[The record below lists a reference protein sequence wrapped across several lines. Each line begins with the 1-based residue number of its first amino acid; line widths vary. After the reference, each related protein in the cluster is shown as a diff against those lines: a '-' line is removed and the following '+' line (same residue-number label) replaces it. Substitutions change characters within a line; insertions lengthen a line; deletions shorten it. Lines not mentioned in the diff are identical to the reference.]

1 VAGLAAGGF
10 AAGAR
15 AIDPFIGEPE
25 LLGRGHGSA
34 VLRLLCKELVA
45 AGAPAIGIDP
55 DPDNHQA
62 RQAYRKAGFV
72 GEEVVETPEG
82 PAVPMLYKG

>member
-1 VAGLAAGGF
+1 VQGAGCSGRAGD
-10 AAGAR
+10 R
-15 AIDPFIGEPE
+15 
-25 LLGRGHGSA
+25 HH
-34 VLRLLCKELVA
+34 
-45 AGAPAIGIDP
+45 P